1 MPEAIDD
8 FLANAFPRGRLT
20 RHHGVMAVQTEV
32 VREQRVIDERSGLV
46 DIVGLSELDEE
57 LQSLA
62 RLLSPEGD
70 GTPLVAAPGVTAHA
84 RRLTLSALESWGLG
98 GHGEAAEQ
106 LVAELVAN
114 AVRHT
119 GGRTFV
125 LRLLR
130 GSGRIRVE
138 LRDPSRALPCLIK
151 GDPEDEAGRGL
162 CLVDELADRWGV
174 DVLSRGKSV
183 WFELRVRPAAV

>member
-1 MPEAIDD
+1 M
-8 FLANAFPRGRLT
+8 RLGIKGKQVL
-20 RHHGVMAVQTEV
+20 GVT
-32 VREQRVIDERSGLV
+32 L
-46 DIVGLSELDEE
+46 IVGAVVVVLSLLHLSRLAAVGLEE
-57 LQSLA
+57 S
-62 RLLSPEGD
+62 
-70 GTPLVAAPGVTAHA
+70 HA
-84 RRLTLSALESWGLG
+84 R
-98 GHGEAAEQ
+98 
-106 LVAELVAN
+106 AELVAN

-162 CLVDELADRWGV
+162 CLVDQLADRWGV

-183 WFELRVRPAAV
+183 WFELRVRAAAA

>member
-1 MPEAIDD
+1 
-8 FLANAFPRGRLT
+8 
-20 RHHGVMAVQTEV
+20 MAVQGEV
-32 VREQRVIDERSGLV
+32 VREQRVIVERSELV
-46 DIVGLSELDEE
+46 DTVGLGGLDEE

-70 GTPLVAAPGVTAHA
+70 GTALVAAPGVTAHA

-98 GHGEAAEQ
+98 GHGEVAEQ

-162 CLVDELADRWGV
+162 CLVDQLADRWGV

-183 WFELRVRPAAV
+183 WFELRVRVAGA